1 MKNRFQL
8 LLTSFV
14 SCVRAEPEAVEIAAE
29 APDFIRVE
37 ETETATHLQTAVVRF
52 TKGEASVELVG
63 AVHIA
68 DKKYYE
74 ALNQRFEGYEALLF
88 EGIGGDQPAAA
99 PAAVGEAPA
108 EEPAEPEVAEE
119 APAEEAPV
127 EEVPAPK
134 KPAKK
139 KEKLDGLHG
148 AYESGAKWLGLAY
161 QMKVI
166 DYRKANFVHADL
178 SMAEFTALQKE
189 RGETLLG
196 FVLKSGL
203 KKTDKPVKEPSSL
216 KLLVSLVR
224 GDKDG
229 LKRELVHTLGA
240 GDDQVAALADTLAEF
255 KTSIKTIVGE
265 AALGSDASEQLLSLT
280 CLGALWRKSVSL
292 ASELD
297 RLRARIE
304 EDVVENTRAA
314 PQRAGVDE
322 VGLHSGPPGRHPR
335 RQQGAAQ
342 ALRRAGRPRRPRLR
356 GRRLLR
362 ARRDLSQV

>member
-1 MKNRFQL
+1 MKNRFLL
-8 LLTSFV
+8 LLTCFV
-14 SCVRAEPEAVEIAAE
+14 SCVRAAPEAVKIAAE
-29 APDFIRVE
+29 APEFIRVE

-68 DKKYYE
+68 DQKYYE

-88 EGIGGDQPAAA
+88 EGIGGDKPAAA
-99 PAAVGEAPA
+99 PAAAAEVEEAPA

-119 APAEEAPV
+119 APVEEAPV
-127 EEVPAPK
+127 EEIPAAK
-134 KPAKK
+134 VPAKK

-148 AYESGAKWLGLAY
+148 AYKSGAKWLGLAY

-203 KKTDKPVKEPSSL
+203 KRTDKPVKEPSSL
-216 KLLVSLVR
+216 KMLVSLVR

-240 GDDQVAALADTLAEF
+240 GDDQVAALAGDNVIIGDRNA
-255 KTSIKTIVGE
+255 K
-265 AALGSDASEQLLSLT
+265 
-280 CLGALWRKSVSL
+280 CLEV
-292 ASELD
+292 LD
-297 RLRARIE
+297 REVL
-304 EDVVENTRAA
+304 
-314 PQRAGVDE
+314 AGKKKL
-322 VGLHSGPPGRHPR
+322 GIFY
-335 RQQGAAQ
+335 GAAHF
-342 ALRRAGRPRRPRLR
+342 PDMEK
-356 GRRLLR
+356 RLLEGGWTKTGEEWMT
-362 ARRDLSQV
+362 AWEIAKEK

>member
-1 MKNRFQL
+1 MKNRFLL
-8 LLTSFV
+8 LLTCFV

-88 EGIGGDQPAAA
+88 EGIGGDKPAAA
-99 PAAVGEAPA
+99 PAAAAEVEEGPA

-119 APAEEAPV
+119 APVEEAPV
-127 EEVPAPK
+127 EEIPAAKVPA
-134 KPAKK
+134 K

-240 GDDQVAALADTLAEF
+240 GDDQVAALAGDNVIIGDRNA
-255 KTSIKTIVGE
+255 K
-265 AALGSDASEQLLSLT
+265 
-280 CLGALWRKSVSL
+280 CLEV
-292 ASELD
+292 LD
-297 RLRARIE
+297 REVL
-304 EDVVENTRAA
+304 
-314 PQRAGVDE
+314 AGKKKL
-322 VGLHSGPPGRHPR
+322 GIFY
-335 RQQGAAQ
+335 GAAHFPDMEKR
-342 ALRRAGRPRRPRLR
+342 LVAG
-356 GRRLLR
+356 GWTKTGEEWMT
-362 ARRDLSQV
+362 AWEIGK

>member
-1 MKNRFQL
+1 MKNRFLL
-8 LLTSFV
+8 LLTCFV

-29 APDFIRVE
+29 APEFIRVE

-52 TKGEASVELVG
+52 TKGDASVELVG

-68 DKKYYE
+68 DQKYYE
-74 ALNQRFEGYEALLF
+74 ALNKRFEGYEALLF
-88 EGIGGDQPAAA
+88 EGIGGDKPAA
-99 PAAVGEAPA
+99 PPEAAAEVEEAA
-108 EEPAEPEVAEE
+108 LDEPAEPEVAEE
-119 APAEEAPV
+119 APAEQAPG
-127 EEVPAPK
+127 EEIPAVK
-134 KPAKK
+134 VPAKK

-161 QMKVI
+161 QMRVI

-216 KLLVSLVR
+216 RMLVSLVR

-240 GDDQVAALADTLAEF
+240 GDDQVAALAGDNV
-255 KTSIKTIVGE
+255 IVGDRN
-265 AALGSDASEQLLSLT
+265 AK
-280 CLGALWRKSVSL
+280 CLEV
-292 ASELD
+292 LD
-297 RLRARIE
+297 REVL
-304 EDVVENTRAA
+304 
-314 PQRAGVDE
+314 AGKKKL
-322 VGLHSGPPGRHPR
+322 GIFY
-335 RQQGAAQ
+335 GAAHFPDMEKRLV
-342 ALRRAGRPRRPRLR
+342 ADGWAKAGDEWMTAWDIPKA
-356 GRRLLR
+356 GN
-362 ARRDLSQV
+362 

>member
-1 MKNRFQL
+1 MKNRFLL
-8 LLTSFV
+8 LLTCFV
-14 SCVRAEPEAVEIAAE
+14 SCVRAEPEAVEVAAE

-52 TKGEASVELVG
+52 TKGEASVELIG

-88 EGIGGDQPAAA
+88 EGIGGDKPAAA
-99 PAAVGEAPA
+99 PEEAPAEAEEAPA
-108 EEPAEPEVAEE
+108 EEPAEPEVAEDE
-119 APAEEAPV
+119 VPAEEI
-127 EEVPAPK
+127 PAPK
-134 KPAKK
+134 KPPKK
-139 KEKLDGLHG
+139 KEKLDGLHT

-166 DYRKANFVHADL
+166 DYRKPNFVHADL
-178 SMAEFTALQKE
+178 SMAEFTALQQQ

-240 GDDQVAALADTLAEF
+240 GDDQVAALAGDNVIIGDRNA
-255 KTSIKTIVGE
+255 K
-265 AALGSDASEQLLSLT
+265 
-280 CLGALWRKSVSL
+280 CLEV
-292 ASELD
+292 LD
-297 RLRARIE
+297 REVL
-304 EDVVENTRAA
+304 
-314 PQRAGVDE
+314 AGKKKL
-322 VGLHSGPPGRHPR
+322 GIFY
-335 RQQGAAQ
+335 GAAHF
-342 ALRRAGRPRRPRLR
+342 PDMEK
-356 GRRLLR
+356 RLLEGGWTKTGEEWMT
-362 ARRDLSQV
+362 AWEIPKAK

>member
-1 MKNRFQL
+1 MKNRFLL
-8 LLTSFV
+8 LLTCFV

-29 APDFIRVE
+29 APEFIRVE

-52 TKGEASVELVG
+52 TKGDATVELVG

-74 ALNQRFEGYEALLF
+74 ALNKRFEGYEALLF

-99 PAAVGEAPA
+99 PAAAAEVEEAPP
-108 EEPAEPEVAEE
+108 EEPEVAEE

-127 EEVPAPK
+127 EEISATKV
-134 KPAKK
+134 PAKK
-139 KEKLDGLHG
+139 KERLDGLHG

-189 RGETLLG
+189 RGETLIG

-224 GDKDG
+224 GDKNG

-240 GDDQVAALADTLAEF
+240 GDDQVAALAGDNVIIGDRNA
-255 KTSIKTIVGE
+255 K
-265 AALGSDASEQLLSLT
+265 
-280 CLGALWRKSVSL
+280 CLEV
-292 ASELD
+292 LD
-297 RLRARIE
+297 REVL
-304 EDVVENTRAA
+304 
-314 PQRAGVDE
+314 AGKKKL
-322 VGLHSGPPGRHPR
+322 GIFY
-335 RQQGAAQ
+335 GAAHFPDMEKRLV
-342 ALRRAGRPRRPRLR
+342 ADGWTKAGDEWMTAWEIPK
-356 GRRLLR
+356 GK
-362 ARRDLSQV
+362 

>member
-1 MKNRFQL
+1 MKNRFLL
-8 LLTSFV
+8 LLTCFV

-29 APDFIRVE
+29 APEFIRVE

-74 ALNQRFEGYEALLF
+74 ALNKRFEGYEALLF
-88 EGIGGDQPAAA
+88 EGIGGDKPAAA
-99 PAAVGEAPA
+99 PAAAEEVEEAPA
-108 EEPAEPEVAEE
+108 EESAEPEVAEE
-119 APAEEAPV
+119 APTAKAPV
-127 EEVPAPK
+127 EEIPAAK
-134 KPAKK
+134 VPAKK

-240 GDDQVAALADTLAEF
+240 GDDQVA
-255 KTSIKTIVGE
+255 
-265 AALGSDASEQLLSLT
+265 
-280 CLGALWRKSVSL
+280 SL
-292 ASELD
+292 AGDNVIIGDRNAKCLEVLD
-297 RLRARIE
+297 REVL
-304 EDVVENTRAA
+304 
-314 PQRAGVDE
+314 AGKKKL
-322 VGLHSGPPGRHPR
+322 GIFY
-335 RQQGAAQ
+335 GAAHF
-342 ALRRAGRPRRPRLR
+342 PDMEKRLVE
-356 GRRLLR
+356 GGWTKTGEEWMT
-362 ARRDLSQV
+362 AWEIGK

>member
-1 MKNRFQL
+1 
-8 LLTSFV
+8 
-14 SCVRAEPEAVEIAAE
+14 
-29 APDFIRVE
+29 
-37 ETETATHLQTAVVRF
+37 LQTAVVRF

-74 ALNQRFEGYEALLF
+74 ALNQRFESYEALLF
-88 EGIGGDQPAAA
+88 EGIGGDKPAAA
-99 PAAVGEAPA
+99 PAAAAEVEEAPA
-108 EEPAEPEVAEE
+108 EEPAEPEIAEE

-127 EEVPAPK
+127 EEIPAAKVPA
-134 KPAKK
+134 K

-216 KLLVSLVR
+216 KMLVSLVR

-240 GDDQVAALADTLAEF
+240 GDDQVAALAGDNVIIGDRNA
-255 KTSIKTIVGE
+255 K
-265 AALGSDASEQLLSLT
+265 
-280 CLGALWRKSVSL
+280 CLEV
-292 ASELD
+292 LD
-297 RLRARIE
+297 REVL
-304 EDVVENTRAA
+304 
-314 PQRAGVDE
+314 AGKKKL
-322 VGLHSGPPGRHPR
+322 GIFY
-335 RQQGAAQ
+335 GAAHF
-342 ALRRAGRPRRPRLR
+342 PDMEKRLVE
-356 GRRLLR
+356 GGWTKTGEEWMT
-362 ARRDLSQV
+362 AWEIGK

>member
-1 MKNRFQL
+1 MKNRFLL
-8 LLTSFV
+8 LLTCFV
-14 SCVRAEPEAVEIAAE
+14 SCVRAEPEAVEVAAE
-29 APDFIRVE
+29 APEFIRVE

-74 ALNQRFEGYEALLF
+74 TLNQRFEGYEALLF
-88 EGIGGDQPAAA
+88 EGIGGDKPAAA
-99 PAAVGEAPA
+99 PAAAAEVEEAPA
-108 EEPAEPEVAEE
+108 EEPAEPEIAEE

-127 EEVPAPK
+127 EEIPAAKVPA
-134 KPAKK
+134 K

-216 KLLVSLVR
+216 KMLVSLVR

-240 GDDQVAALADTLAEF
+240 GDDQVAALAGDNVIIGDRNA
-255 KTSIKTIVGE
+255 K
-265 AALGSDASEQLLSLT
+265 
-280 CLGALWRKSVSL
+280 CLEV
-292 ASELD
+292 LD
-297 RLRARIE
+297 REVL
-304 EDVVENTRAA
+304 
-314 PQRAGVDE
+314 AGKKKL
-322 VGLHSGPPGRHPR
+322 GIFY
-335 RQQGAAQ
+335 GAAHF
-342 ALRRAGRPRRPRLR
+342 PDMEKRLVE
-356 GRRLLR
+356 GGWTKTGEEWMT
-362 ARRDLSQV
+362 AWEIGK

>member
-1 MKNRFQL
+1 MKNRFLL
-8 LLTSFV
+8 LLTCFV
-14 SCVRAEPEAVEIAAE
+14 SCVRAEPEAVEVAAE

-52 TKGEASVELVG
+52 TKGEASVELIG

-88 EGIGGDQPAAA
+88 EGIGGDKPAAA
-99 PAAVGEAPA
+99 PEEAPAEAEEAPA
-108 EEPAEPEVAEE
+108 EEPAEPEVAEVE
-119 APAEEAPV
+119 VPAEEI
-127 EEVPAPK
+127 PAKK

-139 KEKLDGLHG
+139 KEKLDGLHT

-166 DYRKANFVHADL
+166 DYRKPNFVHADL
-178 SMAEFTALQKE
+178 SMAEFTALQQQ

-240 GDDQVAALADTLAEF
+240 GDDQVA
-255 KTSIKTIVGE
+255 
-265 AALGSDASEQLLSLT
+265 
-280 CLGALWRKSVSL
+280 SL
-292 ASELD
+292 AGDNVIIGDRNAKCLEVLD
-297 RLRARIE
+297 REVL
-304 EDVVENTRAA
+304 
-314 PQRAGVDE
+314 AGKKKL
-322 VGLHSGPPGRHPR
+322 GIFY
-335 RQQGAAQ
+335 GAAHF
-342 ALRRAGRPRRPRLR
+342 PDMEE
-356 GRRLLR
+356 RLLEGGWTKTGEEWMT
-362 ARRDLSQV
+362 AWEIPKAK

>member
-1 MKNRFQL
+1 MKNRFLL
-8 LLTSFV
+8 LLTCFV
-14 SCVRAEPEAVEIAAE
+14 SCVRAEPEAVEVAAE

-52 TKGEASVELVG
+52 TKGEASVELIG

-68 DKKYYE
+68 DKNYYE

-88 EGIGGDQPAAA
+88 EGIGGDKPAAA
-99 PAAVGEAPA
+99 PEEAPAEAEEAPA
-108 EEPAEPEVAEE
+108 EEPAEPEVAEVE
-119 APAEEAPV
+119 VPAEEI
-127 EEVPAPK
+127 PAKK

-139 KEKLDGLHG
+139 KEKLDGLHT

-189 RGETLLG
+189 RGESLIG
-196 FVLKSGL
+196 FVMKTGL

-240 GDDQVAALADTLAEF
+240 GDDQVA
-255 KTSIKTIVGE
+255 
-265 AALGSDASEQLLSLT
+265 
-280 CLGALWRKSVSL
+280 SL
-292 ASELD
+292 AGDNVIIGDRNAKCLEVLD
-297 RLRARIE
+297 REVL
-304 EDVVENTRAA
+304 
-314 PQRAGVDE
+314 AGKKKL
-322 VGLHSGPPGRHPR
+322 GIFY
-335 RQQGAAQ
+335 GAAHF
-342 ALRRAGRPRRPRLR
+342 PDMEKRLVE
-356 GRRLLR
+356 GGWTKTGEEWMT
-362 ARRDLSQV
+362 AWEIPKGK

>member
-1 MKNRFQL
+1 MKNRFLL
-8 LLTSFV
+8 LLTCFV
-14 SCVRAEPEAVEIAAE
+14 SCVRAAPEAVEIAAE
-29 APDFIRVE
+29 APEFIRVE

-52 TKGEASVELVG
+52 TKGEVSVELVG

-74 ALNQRFEGYEALLF
+74 ALNKRFESYEALLF
-88 EGIGGDQPAAA
+88 EGIGGDKPAMAPAAA
-99 PAAVGEAPA
+99 AEVAEGPA

-119 APAEEAPV
+119 APVEEGPV
-127 EEVPAPK
+127 EEIPAAKVPA
-134 KPAKK
+134 K

-240 GDDQVAALADTLAEF
+240 GDDQVAALAGDNVIIGDRNA
-255 KTSIKTIVGE
+255 K
-265 AALGSDASEQLLSLT
+265 
-280 CLGALWRKSVSL
+280 CLEV
-292 ASELD
+292 LD
-297 RLRARIE
+297 REVL
-304 EDVVENTRAA
+304 
-314 PQRAGVDE
+314 AGKKKL
-322 VGLHSGPPGRHPR
+322 GIFY
-335 RQQGAAQ
+335 GAAHFPDMEKRLV
-342 ALRRAGRPRRPRLR
+342 ADGWTKAGDEWMTAWEIPKP
-356 GRRLLR
+356 GN
-362 ARRDLSQV
+362 

>member
-1 MKNRFQL
+1 MKNRFLL
-8 LLTSFV
+8 LLTCFV
-14 SCVRAEPEAVEIAAE
+14 SCVRAEPEAVEVAAE

-52 TKGEASVELVG
+52 TKGEASVELIG

-68 DKKYYE
+68 DKNYYE

-88 EGIGGDQPAAA
+88 EGIGGDKPAAA
-99 PAAVGEAPA
+99 PEEAPAEAEEAPA
-108 EEPAEPEVAEE
+108 EEPAEPEVAEVE
-119 APAEEAPV
+119 VPAEEI
-127 EEVPAPK
+127 PAPK

-139 KEKLDGLHG
+139 KEKLDGLHT

-189 RGETLLG
+189 RGESLIG
-196 FVLKSGL
+196 FVMKTGL

-240 GDDQVAALADTLAEF
+240 GDDQVA
-255 KTSIKTIVGE
+255 
-265 AALGSDASEQLLSLT
+265 
-280 CLGALWRKSVSL
+280 SL
-292 ASELD
+292 AGDNVIIGDRNAKCLEVLD
-297 RLRARIE
+297 REVL
-304 EDVVENTRAA
+304 
-314 PQRAGVDE
+314 AGKKKL
-322 VGLHSGPPGRHPR
+322 GIFY
-335 RQQGAAQ
+335 GAAHF
-342 ALRRAGRPRRPRLR
+342 PDMEKRLVE
-356 GRRLLR
+356 GGWTKTGEEWMT
-362 ARRDLSQV
+362 AWEIPKGK

>member
-1 MKNRFQL
+1 MRGSGIEGTDDFHFRQRCLPVVFPLLMKNRLIL
-8 LLTSFV
+8 LFACFV
-14 SCVRAEPEAVEIAAE
+14 SCVRAEPEAVEVAAE

-52 TKGEASVELVG
+52 TKGDVSVELVG
-63 AVHIA
+63 AIHIA

-74 ALNQRFEGYEALLF
+74 ALNQRFEGYDALLF
-88 EGIGGDQPAAA
+88 EGIGGDKPAAA
-99 PAAVGEAPA
+99 PAAAEEPEEAPA
-108 EEPAEPEVAEE
+108 EEPAEPGIVEDEV
-119 APAEEAPV
+119 PAEEI
-127 EEVPAPK
+127 PAPK

-178 SMAEFTALQKE
+178 TMDEFTALQKE

-203 KKTDKPVKEPSSL
+203 KKTDKPVKEPSTL
-216 KLLVSLVR
+216 KLLVSMVR

-240 GDDQVAALADTLAEF
+240 GDDQVA
-255 KTSIKTIVGE
+255 
-265 AALGSDASEQLLSLT
+265 
-280 CLGALWRKSVSL
+280 SL
-292 ASELD
+292 AGDNVIIGDRNARCLEVLD
-297 RLRARIE
+297 REVL
-304 EDVVENTRAA
+304 
-314 PQRAGVDE
+314 AGKKKL
-322 VGLHSGPPGRHPR
+322 GIFY
-335 RQQGAAQ
+335 GAAHF
-342 ALRRAGRPRRPRLR
+342 PDMEKRLVED
-356 GRRLLR
+356 GWKKTGEEWMT
-362 ARRDLSQV
+362 AWEIGKAK

>member
-1 MKNRFQL
+1 
-8 LLTSFV
+8 V
-14 SCVRAEPEAVEIAAE
+14 EVEVEVEIAAE
-29 APDFIRVE
+29 APEFIRVE

-88 EGIGGDQPAAA
+88 EGIGGDKPAAA
-99 PAAVGEAPA
+99 PAAAAEVEEGPA

-119 APAEEAPV
+119 APVEEAPV
-127 EEVPAPK
+127 EEIPAAKVPA
-134 KPAKK
+134 K

-240 GDDQVAALADTLAEF
+240 GDDQVAALAGDNVIIGDRNA
-255 KTSIKTIVGE
+255 K
-265 AALGSDASEQLLSLT
+265 
-280 CLGALWRKSVSL
+280 CLEV
-292 ASELD
+292 LD
-297 RLRARIE
+297 REVL
-304 EDVVENTRAA
+304 
-314 PQRAGVDE
+314 AGKKKL
-322 VGLHSGPPGRHPR
+322 GIFY
-335 RQQGAAQ
+335 GAAHFPDMEKR
-342 ALRRAGRPRRPRLR
+342 LVAG
-356 GRRLLR
+356 GWTKTGEEWMT
-362 ARRDLSQV
+362 AWEIGK

>member
-1 MKNRFQL
+1 MKNRFLL
-8 LLTSFV
+8 LLTCFV
-14 SCVRAEPEAVEIAAE
+14 SCVRAAPEAVEVEIAAE
-29 APDFIRVE
+29 APEFIRVE

-88 EGIGGDQPAAA
+88 EGIGGDKPAAA
-99 PAAVGEAPA
+99 PAAAAEVEEGPA

-119 APAEEAPV
+119 ALAEEAPV
-127 EEVPAPK
+127 EEIPAAKVPA
-134 KPAKK
+134 K

-240 GDDQVAALADTLAEF
+240 GDDQVAALAGDNVIIGDRNA
-255 KTSIKTIVGE
+255 K
-265 AALGSDASEQLLSLT
+265 
-280 CLGALWRKSVSL
+280 CLEV
-292 ASELD
+292 LD
-297 RLRARIE
+297 REVL
-304 EDVVENTRAA
+304 
-314 PQRAGVDE
+314 AGKKKL
-322 VGLHSGPPGRHPR
+322 GIFY
-335 RQQGAAQ
+335 GAAHF
-342 ALRRAGRPRRPRLR
+342 PDMEKRLVE
-356 GRRLLR
+356 GGWTKDGEEWMT
-362 ARRDLSQV
+362 AWEIPKPGN

>member
-1 MKNRFQL
+1 MKNRFLL
-8 LLTSFV
+8 LLTCFV
-14 SCVRAEPEAVEIAAE
+14 SCVRAAPEAVEIAAE
-29 APDFIRVE
+29 APEFIRVE

-88 EGIGGDQPAAA
+88 EGIGGDKPAAA
-99 PAAVGEAPA
+99 PAAAAEVEEGPA

-119 APAEEAPV
+119 ALAEEAPV
-127 EEVPAPK
+127 EEIPAAKVPA
-134 KPAKK
+134 K

-240 GDDQVAALADTLAEF
+240 GDDQVAALAGDNVIIGDRNA
-255 KTSIKTIVGE
+255 K
-265 AALGSDASEQLLSLT
+265 
-280 CLGALWRKSVSL
+280 CLEV
-292 ASELD
+292 LD
-297 RLRARIE
+297 REVL
-304 EDVVENTRAA
+304 
-314 PQRAGVDE
+314 AGKKKL
-322 VGLHSGPPGRHPR
+322 GIFY
-335 RQQGAAQ
+335 GAAHF
-342 ALRRAGRPRRPRLR
+342 PDMEKRLVE
-356 GRRLLR
+356 GGWTKDGEEWMT
-362 ARRDLSQV
+362 AWEIPKPGN

>member
-1 MKNRFQL
+1 MKNRFLL
-8 LLTSFV
+8 LLTCFV

-29 APDFIRVE
+29 APEFIRVE

-74 ALNQRFEGYEALLF
+74 ALNQRFESYEALLF
-88 EGIGGDQPAAA
+88 EGIGGDKPAAA
-99 PAAVGEAPA
+99 PAAAAEVEEAPA
-108 EEPAEPEVAEE
+108 EEPAEPEIAEE

-127 EEVPAPK
+127 EEIPAAKVPA
-134 KPAKK
+134 K

-216 KLLVSLVR
+216 KMLVSLVR

-240 GDDQVAALADTLAEF
+240 GDDQVAALAGDNVIIGDRNA
-255 KTSIKTIVGE
+255 K
-265 AALGSDASEQLLSLT
+265 
-280 CLGALWRKSVSL
+280 CLEV
-292 ASELD
+292 LD
-297 RLRARIE
+297 REVL
-304 EDVVENTRAA
+304 
-314 PQRAGVDE
+314 AGKKKL
-322 VGLHSGPPGRHPR
+322 GIFY
-335 RQQGAAQ
+335 GAAHF
-342 ALRRAGRPRRPRLR
+342 PDMEKRLVE
-356 GRRLLR
+356 GGWTKTGEEWMT
-362 ARRDLSQV
+362 AWEIGK

>member
-1 MKNRFQL
+1 MKNRFLL
-8 LLTSFV
+8 LLTCFV
-14 SCVRAEPEAVEIAAE
+14 SCVRAEPEAVEVAAE

-52 TKGEASVELVG
+52 TKGEASVELIG

-68 DKKYYE
+68 DKNYYE

-88 EGIGGDQPAAA
+88 EGIGGDKPAAA
-99 PAAVGEAPA
+99 PEEAPAEAEEAPA
-108 EEPAEPEVAEE
+108 EEPAEPEVAEVE
-119 APAEEAPV
+119 VPAEEI
-127 EEVPAPK
+127 PAPK

-139 KEKLDGLHG
+139 KEKLDGLHT

-189 RGETLLG
+189 RGESLIG
-196 FVLKSGL
+196 FVMKTGL

-240 GDDQVAALADTLAEF
+240 GDDQVAALAGDNVIIGDRNA
-255 KTSIKTIVGE
+255 K
-265 AALGSDASEQLLSLT
+265 
-280 CLGALWRKSVSL
+280 CLEV
-292 ASELD
+292 LD
-297 RLRARIE
+297 REVL
-304 EDVVENTRAA
+304 
-314 PQRAGVDE
+314 AGKKKL
-322 VGLHSGPPGRHPR
+322 GIFY
-335 RQQGAAQ
+335 GAAHF
-342 ALRRAGRPRRPRLR
+342 PDMEKRLVE
-356 GRRLLR
+356 GGWTKTGEEWMT
-362 ARRDLSQV
+362 AWEIPKGK